1 MLDVGGMSCGGCS
14 AAVKR
19 ILTASKLDG
28 NSSAVE
34 GASVNLLTSTAVV
47 RFRGALSPCE
57 ATAAA
62 EAAAALLTKKGF
74 PSAARGDAEGD
85 VNAAAQASDLARQ
98 RELARA
104 SVDLAVAWGLALV
117 CCAHHAGHWLHA
129 AGIHSMAH
137 GPVAEALSKP
147 LVAGI
152 LGAAAL
158 AGPGRPVLS
167 DGAAALFKRGSPN
180 MNSLVALGSV
190 ASFTAGALGPT
201 LFPSLGFGA
210 SFMEEPVMLLA
221 FVLLGRAAEA
231 RARLEAGADLRA
243 LAGLVPSDA
252 RLVLDPGLA
261 PGAATGNGEAS
272 APSSSSL
279 SPLAETALV
288 RTAAVAVG
296 DVVRVLPGERVP
308 VDGVVISD
316 SNSSSADEALL
327 TGESALV
334 QKREG
339 DAIAAGAVVYGSPLD
354 VRATATGGDCA
365 VARMAALVKDAQSRE
380 APSQRLADAV
390 SGKFCY
396 GVMGI
401 AAATALFWGSGL
413 GLGLVP
419 GAAAAAGVAA
429 AAVAPPSAASAS
441 LSLAAKLAI
450 DVLVVACPCALGLAA
465 PTAVL
470 VASSAGARRGLL
482 LRGGGATLEALA
494 AVDAVVFDKT
504 GTLTRGKPEL
514 VASSVF
520 PLGQGG
526 GRDGGLP
533 LMLAAAAAAEAG
545 TLHPIASAVRSAAA
559 EAGVLR
565 AEDSSSAAAA
575 SSGLEV
581 PLLGSAVAECLTAAG
596 DGSRATLVDGR
607 VAAVGRRRWVE
618 EQVGALSSGEEEEA
632 STSSSSPS
640 SSSSSSFSGEDA
652 ATATGATTIF
662 VGLSG
667 PGILGTLTFRDA
679 LRPDAAATVAAL
691 QSGSLGIRR
700 VLLLSGDA
708 PAAVA
713 RVAAAV
719 GIAPENAV
727 SRARPEDKVAAVRSL
742 REQGYVVAMVG
753 DGVNDAPALAA
764 ANVGMA
770 LVAAG
775 PSNSSNSSWTST
787 SFSSNSSSTFA
798 KGTDAAGDAADVVLL
813 GDRLSQVPEA
823 LELGRGTLAKIRA
836 NLGWALFYNAAALP
850 LAAGAALALPWLPGG
865 GFALDP
871 SVAGGM
877 MAFSSVAVVCNS
889 LLLRPAFA
897 RKVEQLAR
905 ELGEKR
911 GEEGGLGE
919 LPPARSSFPSS
930 SSSSSTPL

>member
-1 MLDVGGMSCGGCS
+1 M
-14 AAVKR
+14 
-19 ILTASKLDG
+19 
-28 NSSAVE
+28 
-34 GASVNLLTSTAVV
+34 NLLTSTAVV
-47 RFRGALSPCE
+47 RFQGALSPSE
-57 ATAAA
+57 AAAAA

-74 PSAARGDAEGD
+74 PSTARGDAEGD
-85 VNAAAQASDLARQ
+85 VNAAAEAADLVRH
-98 RELARA
+98 RELSRA
-104 SVDLAVAWGLALV
+104 SLDLAVAWGLALV

-137 GPVAEALSKP
+137 GPIAEALSRP
-147 LVAGI
+147 LVAGV

-252 RLVLDPGLA
+252 RLVLDPGEA
-261 PGAATGNGEAS
+261 PGVASNAA
-272 APSSSSL
+272 APSSS
-279 SPLAETALV
+279 AETALV

-308 VDGVVISD
+308 VDGVVVVSL
-316 SNSSSADEALL
+316 SNSASADEALL

-334 QKREG
+334 PKQEG
-339 DAIAAGAVVYGSPLD
+339 YQIAAGAVVYGSPLD
-354 VRATATGGDCA
+354 IRATATGGDCA
-365 VARMAALVKDAQSRE
+365 VARMAALVKEAQSRE

-413 GLGLVP
+413 GLSLFP
-419 GAAAAAGVAA
+419 GAAAAAGVAG
-429 AAVAPPSAASAS
+429 VASSASSAAS

-450 DVLVVACPCALGLAA
+450 DVLVVACPCALGLAT

-504 GTLTRGKPEL
+504 GTLTRGRPEL
-514 VASSVF
+514 VASQSF
-520 PLGQGG
+520 ANDNGDDLSM
-526 GRDGGLP
+526 L
-533 LMLAAAAAAEAG
+533 LAAAAAAEAG
-545 TLHPIASAVRSAAA
+545 TLHPIASAVRAAAA
-559 EAGVLR
+559 EAGVLSP
-565 AEDSSSAAAA
+565 EDCDGTFSPSSSSSSSAG
-575 SSGLEV
+575 SGLEV
-581 PLLGSAVAECLTAAG
+581 PLLGSSVAECLTAAG
-596 DGSRATLVDGR
+596 DGSRATLLDGR

-618 EQVGALSSGEEEEA
+618 EQVGVEGGGGEEESFSTVGSSS
-632 STSSSSPS
+632 STSSSSFS
-640 SSSSSSFSGEDA
+640 SDDA
-652 ATATGATTIF
+652 ATATGSTTIF

-667 PGILGTLTFRDA
+667 SGVLGTLTFRDS

-691 QSGSLGIRR
+691 QASSGVGGNSALGIKR
-700 VLLLSGDA
+700 VLLLSGDS

-719 GIAPENAV
+719 GIAPEDAV
-727 SRARPEDKVAAVRSL
+727 ARARPEDKVAAVRAL
-742 REQGYVVAMVG
+742 RDQGYTVAMVG

-770 LVAAG
+770 LVAAS
-775 PSNSSNSSWTST
+775 PN
-787 SFSSNSSSTFA
+787 SNSSSSSSTSNSSSQTFA

-823 LELGRGTLAKIRA
+823 LELGKGTLRKIRA

-905 ELGEKR
+905 ELGGGE
-911 GEEGGLGE
+911 GEEKKKEEGKE
-919 LPPARSSFPSS
+919 VATLPRAN
-930 SSSSSTPL
+930 